1 MKTMSA
7 TVNIPGPVIAVTF
20 ERHRFCNVA
29 CSESSNGGKQ
39 FYWYISFDRVNKHD
53 GYFTKCLEQN
63 QTKLWTRMYFFGVQL
78 ILKNNQKI
86 SSEYSCPL

>member
-29 CSESSNGGKQ
+29 CSETSNGGKQ

-63 QTKLWTRMYFFGVQL
+63 QTKLCTRMYFFGVQL
-78 ILKNNQKI
+78 FSRTFRKFPQNTA
-86 SSEYSCPL
+86 CPL